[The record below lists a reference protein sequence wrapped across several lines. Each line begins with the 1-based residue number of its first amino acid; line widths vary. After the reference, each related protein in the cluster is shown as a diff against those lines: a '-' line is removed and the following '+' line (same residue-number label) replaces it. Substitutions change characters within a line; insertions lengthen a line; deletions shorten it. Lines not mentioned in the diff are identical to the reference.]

1 MNGPSA
7 NGIFPRGFRRAR
19 RRRSDV
25 AGPFVRTIVPP
36 SAFPPPPPI
45 AETPRSRRWR
55 HRSRSRRPGAQRS
68 CASAGANPGR
78 ARRAPARRAG
88 TGACVSARAPARA
101 RRRSSRSAART
112 SSPPGSAKDAAAA
125 SRANPRRRTGTRRMF
140 SSFES
145 FESSESSESPSF
157 ESSSSII
164 PASETSARRE
174 ARLACTRRR
183 SRRRRLA
190 PSSSP
195 PPPRRSSREPSMGSG
210 TSRRAPRGWFASTYW
225 NSEAARRIARDASPS
240 RTRVS
245 PANPPWRRVRLAS
258 VHRFCGSLTHGH
270 ASAAPRKIT
279 GSRACPSYPANVR
292 ARSANRASVRVASA
306 QSISGTAPTTRT
318 SRDRRGGRR
327 SGTSASTSGE
337 TASKTRAVTASRR
350 ASSDASSETSRRS
363 PENDAGARR
372 EEDASASSSSAP
384 TSDVSRTDRGT
395 ERAARARPRGFGKW
409 TPA

>member
-1 MNGPSA
+1 MY
-7 NGIFPRGFRRAR
+7 
-19 RRRSDV
+19 
-25 AGPFVRTIVPP
+25 
-36 SAFPPPPPI
+36 
-45 AETPRSRRWR
+45 
-55 HRSRSRRPGAQRS
+55 
-68 CASAGANPGR
+68 
-78 ARRAPARRAG
+78 APA
-88 TGACVSARAPARA
+88 
-101 RRRSSRSAART
+101 
-112 SSPPGSAKDAAAA
+112 
-125 SRANPRRRTGTRRMF
+125 
-140 SSFES
+140 
-145 FESSESSESPSF
+145 
-157 ESSSSII
+157 ESSSPSRAVIL
-164 PASETSARRE
+164 AATSETVIPRTVDGLWNVPART
-174 ARLACTRRR
+174 A
-183 SRRRRLA
+183 
-190 PSSSP
+190 
-195 PPPRRSSREPSMGSG
+195 
-210 TSRRAPRGWFASTYW
+210 GWFASTYW
-225 NSEAARRIARDASPS
+225 NSEAARRIARDAPPS

-270 ASAAPRKIT
+270 ASAAPRRIT

-395 ERAARARPRGFGKW
+395 ERAARRASAGFREVDARLRRARGVPARASATPIRMSPRRVRPGTRVDTRARLSARRLSRGNQSLRQNADATGAFQTEATRLNARGDRGI
-409 TPA
+409 